1 MSKLTDAAPDEWWD
15 DDLEDDGIME
25 VGNSVGED
33 DLRLHV
39 LGGDQW
45 DPDETGA
52 EAPIGDTLVSREF
65 GFFTL
70 GGVRDDLVGGLGPD
84 ERLAVAVP

>member
-52 EAPIGDTLVSREF
+52 EAS
-65 GFFTL
+65 
-70 GGVRDDLVGGLGPD
+70 VGHTIVEDRQGS
-84 ERLAVAVP
+84 AVPD